1 MDIVTLL
8 QTGTFKDIKTYIEK
22 NKADFLENTTSFILK
37 GTKFQ
42 RHEGKSFSLNQGECA
57 VLDLI
62 VNNPHISQ
70 QEEIFELLYNFYNKI
85 QNLDLKSLT
94 KEKDIALYLITSN
107 YINSFKKLISGN
119 PEALTLNALLNAVY
133 DFSEED
139 FKSLLSQ
146 DVLNYKNCFL
156 NCLNFGAAAHFVR
169 LMHVVCLENDDFVTN
184 RVKAFYSSPDVL
196 RTLVKKYNP
205 TVMEKNFEQVNF
217 VLDFTRLKGMTPVK
231 NLDDSNKS
239 NLIKI
244 LFNQNRIEF
253 INKLL
258 EIKPDCIEDT
268 GLTSAKEI
276 KEKIELKNQIMR
288 KSGEEEVDKK
298 ELQKI
303 IRISNLYYE
312 KKALENILNPDLS
325 SLNSNKKR
333 I

>member
-8 QTGTFKDIKTYIEK
+8 QTGTFEDIKQYIEK
-22 NKADFLENTTSFILK
+22 NKDEFLENTTSFILK

-42 RHEGKSFSLNQGECA
+42 RHEGKSFSLNKEQCA

-62 VNNPHISQ
+62 PNNIHTSQ
-70 QEEIFELLYNFYNKI
+70 QEAIFKLLYTFYNKI
-85 QNLDLKSLT
+85 ENLDLKSLT
-94 KEKDIALYLITSN
+94 KEKDVALYLISWN
-107 YINSFKKLISGN
+107 YIDSFKKLISNN

-133 DFSEED
+133 DLSDED
-139 FKSLLSQ
+139 FKSLLNQ
-146 DVLNYKNCFL
+146 DIINYKNCFL
-156 NCLNFGAAAHFVR
+156 NCLNLGAAAHFVR
-169 LMHVVCLENDDFVTN
+169 LMHVVHLENDDFLTS

-205 TVMEKNFEQVNF
+205 TVMENNFEQVNF

-231 NLDDSNKS
+231 TLDNSNKS

-244 LFNQNRIEF
+244 LFNQNKIEF

-276 KEKIELKNQIMR
+276 KEKIELKNQMMK
-288 KSGEEEVDKK
+288 KSGEKEVDEK

-303 IRISNLYYE
+303 IKLSNLYYE
-312 KKALENILNPDLS
+312 KKALENILNQDS
-325 SLNSNKKR
+325 GSLNIKQKR